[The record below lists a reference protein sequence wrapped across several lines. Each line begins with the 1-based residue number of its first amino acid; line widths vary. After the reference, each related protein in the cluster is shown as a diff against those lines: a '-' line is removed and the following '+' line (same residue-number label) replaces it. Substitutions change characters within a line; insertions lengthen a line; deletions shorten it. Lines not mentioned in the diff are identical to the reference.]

1 MAYFLTKTCFIHVPK
16 CGGRWIKRHLVSTAT
31 ITDVEYKGTLG
42 LKNKEHYAPTW
53 KELGDK
59 KPFAFLRHPITWLAS
74 LHNHRVRKRKNWQKQ
89 IPLEKIGHHDWHQF
103 VKNVIAYPNWIYE
116 YYAMHVGQYGNKI
129 TIGKMENIEEELIQ
143 ILKTLDEPIKS
154 EQLKHKG
161 KEMHRSKF
169 AGTNSR
175 LNSLSQKEIDALYNS
190 QIKAFETYKYTKE
203 WK

>member
-74 LHNHRVRKRKNWQKQ
+74 LHNHRVRKRNNWQKQ
-89 IPLEKIGHHDWHQF
+89 IGYVPQDIYLLDDTIKTNIAFGETASEFNEKNYSDAI
-103 VKNVIAYPNWIYE
+103 KE
-116 YYAMHVGQYGNKI
+116 Y
-129 TIGKMENIEEELIQ
+129 
-143 ILKTLDEPIKS
+143 
-154 EQLKHKG
+154 
-161 KEMHRSKF
+161 
-169 AGTNSR
+169 
-175 LNSLSQKEIDALYNS
+175 QKYISIFN
-190 QIKAFETYKYTKE
+190 QN
-203 WK
+203 